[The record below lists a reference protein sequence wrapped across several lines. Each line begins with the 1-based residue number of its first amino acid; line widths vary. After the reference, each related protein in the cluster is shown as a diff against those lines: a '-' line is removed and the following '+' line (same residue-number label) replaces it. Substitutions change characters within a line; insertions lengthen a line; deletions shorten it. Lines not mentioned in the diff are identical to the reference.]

1 MDIYTHKNASPNVK
15 SVIYI
20 FIYISHTHIIYT
32 KAHSHTR
39 RKKDSPSFDKKNLKT
54 LKHFVFYMFLPH
66 QGCSQEESEIYS
78 TCLFWESLYCR
89 YKSLVQWG
97 FVLLYSLL
105 REQQR
110 WVQILFLSLSDAA
123 RAAKLLCLTSQTSA
137 QVSASTPRQWGEEI
151 CRETDNM

>member
-1 MDIYTHKNASPNVK
+1 MDTYTHKNASPNVK
-15 SVIYI
+15 SVKYIYI
-20 FIYISHTHIIYT
+20 HTHIIYT

-54 LKHFVFYMFLPH
+54 FKRFVFYMFLLH
-66 QGCSQEESEIYS
+66 QACSQEESEIYS
-78 TCLFWESLYCR
+78 TRLFWESLYCR

-105 REQQR
+105 RKQQR

-123 RAAKLLCLTSQTSA
+123 GAAKLLCLTSQTSA